1 MIKAV
6 CFDFDGVLTLDETGS
21 QSICN
26 YVAETEKIDKAI
38 FEREYRKY
46 NKNSLNG
53 KVKHEEIWSKICDAI
68 EKPISISALYNSFIN
83 TPINTKVLDIVKK
96 VKSLGLNTAMITDNK
111 SDRIKNIVAYHKW
124 ERLFDCIA
132 VSAEI
137 GVGKSDKKIFDF
149 VFESLHLKPHECIFI
164 DNNKDNLTIP
174 QKQGV
179 KTIFFNFKDNDVSA
193 LESELR
199 NLGVEV

>member
-26 YVAETEKIDKAI
+26 YIAETEKIDKLE

-46 NKNSLNG
+46 NKDLLNG

-68 EKPISISALYNSFIN
+68 EKPINISALYNSFIN

-96 VKSLGLNTAMITDNK
+96 IKSLGLNTAMTTDNK
-111 SDRIKNIVAYHKW
+111 SDRIKNIVAYHK
-124 ERLFDCIA
+124 
-132 VSAEI
+132 
-137 GVGKSDKKIFDF
+137 
-149 VFESLHLKPHECIFI
+149 
-164 DNNKDNLTIP
+164 
-174 QKQGV
+174 
-179 KTIFFNFKDNDVSA
+179 
-193 LESELR
+193 
-199 NLGVEV
+199 

>member
-26 YVAETEKIDKAI
+26 YIAETEKIDKYE

-46 NKNSLNG
+46 NKDLLNG

-68 EKPISISALYNSFIN
+68 EKPINISALYNSFIN
-83 TPINTKVLDIVKK
+83 TPINTKVLDVVKK
-96 VKSLGLNTAMITDNK
+96 IKTLGLNTAMITDNK
-111 SDRIKNIVAYHKW
+111 SDRIKNIVAYHKR
-124 ERLFDCIA
+124 ERLFDCFA

-137 GVGKSDKKIFDF
+137 GAGKSSEKIFDF
-149 VFESLHLKPHECIFI
+149 VFESLNVNPHECIF
-164 DNNKDNLTIP
+164 N
-174 QKQGV
+174 
-179 KTIFFNFKDNDVSA
+179 
-193 LESELR
+193 
-199 NLGVEV
+199 